1 MDELRW
7 EEGPHYAGVPPTLIT
22 FKKLDEMEE
31 IWKTFK
37 ERKEDYGVVVTQV
50 QIRKPLLMFAR
61 FVDDQFEQIGIDSC
75 NAFWWKLKRKTLNF
89 IF

>member
-1 MDELRW
+1 MDESRW